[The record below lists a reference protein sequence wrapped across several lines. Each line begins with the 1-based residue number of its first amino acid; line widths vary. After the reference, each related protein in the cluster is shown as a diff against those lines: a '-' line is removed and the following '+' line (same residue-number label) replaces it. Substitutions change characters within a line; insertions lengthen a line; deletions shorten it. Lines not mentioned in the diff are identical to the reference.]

1 MFNLAEL
8 WGLRPDGTN
17 PCRHIKKYTGSKR
30 TRLITDE
37 ELTRLYAYLDRADAE
52 GLEHT
57 IPTLAIRL
65 QFEFAARMSEVLLL
79 EWEWIDFANKRV
91 VWPDSKTGGM
101 SKPLSAEALWLLKE
115 APRYERSRYVI
126 PALFDGSQAMTKN
139 TYWAGWKRI
148 LERAELPH
156 CGTHA
161 VRHRAATDIANSGVP
176 VKVGMALTA
185 HKTVTMFMRYVHTE
199 DDPIRAAAET
209 VAARRRSVVGGAAP
223 FEPEAAADAAPDATS
238 TITIAPTRPAAHR
251 APVRPGPTKTAMGN
265 YRPYRGRRDERRSA
279 PPKLAARQAASEET

>member
-1 MFNLAEL
+1 MIL
-8 WGLRPDGTN
+8 
-17 PCRHIKKYTGSKR
+17 
-30 TRLITDE
+30 
-37 ELTRLYAYLDRADAE
+37 
-52 GLEHT
+52 
-57 IPTLAIRL
+57 TLAIRL

-79 EWEWIDFANKRV
+79 EWEWIDFADKRV
-91 VWPDSKTGGM
+91 IWPDSKTGGM
-101 SKPLSAEALWLLKE
+101 SKPLSAETLRLLRD
-115 APRYERSRYVI
+115 APRYARSKYVI

-209 VAARRRSVVGGAAP
+209 VAARRKRVVAG
-223 FEPEAAADAAPDATS
+223 APDAEPAADERADTAVAAPIS
-238 TITIAPTRPAAHR
+238 IAPNRSAGAR

-265 YRPYRGRRDERRSA
+265 YRPYRGRRDETRSA
-279 PPKLAARQAASEET
+279 PSKPAAHLAGNEKVQNV